1 MKYFTTCTNLDELKK
16 EYRRLAM
23 SNHPD
28 RGGDPETMKAINDE
42 YESRFSIL
50 KHQQNAAASASESGA
65 RWTTETPREFVNV
78 LSKLIGL
85 DGLEIE
91 LCGSWLWFSGN
102 TYSHRDALKSAGC
115 RWSRSKK
122 MWYWR
127 HAEDAEYH
135 SRGSS
140 SIGEIREKYGCER
153 IATAAPSRIT
163 A

>member
-1 MKYFTTCTNLDELKK
+1 MKYFVNCANLDELKK

-23 SNHPD
+23 ANHPD
-28 RGGDPETMKAINDE
+28 RGGDPETMKSINNE
-42 YESRFSIL
+42 YEQRFVVL
-50 KHQQNAAASASESGA
+50 KSQQNAAASASESGA
-65 RWTTETPREFVNV
+65 HWTTETPREFVEI
-78 LSKLIGL
+78 LSQLIGL

-102 TYSHRDALKSAGC
+102 TYAHRDALKAAGC
-115 RWSRSKK
+115 RWSHSKK

-127 HAEDAEYH
+127 HAEDAEYR

-140 SIGEIREKYGCER
+140 TITEIREKYGCER